1 MKYVITADDFYGSN
15 GQHIPAGTEFSTES
29 ALPADWLGKVRTVD
43 AVPEGAVPITN
54 EAPTREAI
62 AAMDKAE
69 VLEWLEAHGWDGDKR
84 LGVEKLR
91 DALTAIMFVGE

>member
-1 MKYVITADDFYGSN
+1 MKYVITADNFYGSN
-15 GQHIPAGTEFSTES
+15 GAHIPAGTEFETD
-29 ALPADWLGKVRTVD
+29 AGIPADWLSKVRAVD
-43 AVPEGAVPITN
+43 AVPGGAVPITN
-54 EAPTREAI
+54 DTPTREAI

-69 VLEWLEAHGWDGDKR
+69 VLEWLDAHGWDGDKR